1 MSKIG
6 RNDPCPCGSGKKYKR
21 CCLYKSIKPV
31 DFTRE
36 HRQFALG
43 VMARFVEEKL
53 PLEIAKSHAD
63 FYHKWR
69 DRLEE
74 LEYDM
79 VEISNDVWEMWSFLD
94 YRLSDGE
101 SAIER
106 FLKHHAADLDPAVR
120 WYLTLL
126 RDTAM
131 HLYEVADL
139 SPGVSVTLRDVL
151 DNRRITVREKQG
163 SRSLWK
169 HALVAARVI
178 ARGPSGHPEMESG
191 LLNIP
196 DFVREQMISQLSA
209 HYETYCSEH
218 RGPNMTDFFKE
229 MALFFHDAWISG
241 ILEPHMPAMQ
251 NTDGEEIVP
260 TVSRFDILESK
271 GLEAA
276 FDAEKKLERTE
287 QDQLEWLWTERDKR
301 GKSVI
306 MGNLVINGK
315 RLELV
320 CNSARRDRRGRK
332 LVERIADGKVRHLST
347 THENMEMAIRER
359 MLSNL
364 SNEDSATAHELPR
377 ELNEALVLEHQGKYY
392 RQWLDEK
399 IPALNHRTPREAAA
413 NVALFPKLLDLIGG
427 LESFY
432 QRCLKDG
439 EPAYDPSWMYGEL
452 GIEDPFDVSYPP
464 PLAHERMASMTPGL
478 GDLCKTVA
486 KHLRRQP
493 DFDDASTLLTTD
505 AIGANMEIQRFL
517 RSEQSKNA
525 LKGEDSLSRHI
536 VYMTNFELHLRKT
549 FWVDKSLVFMLAKT
563 DLEVPGGDLRMP
575 FGCFALAFTDRHTLS
590 LGERFLSTTSRC
602 PISGHYLKTVTVYVT
617 EKNSG
622 QTRELCLTFA
632 FDALGAD
639 PPHLFRRHIELHE
652 TAPIKLLPDETP
664 QQYEIEGVDIQEMNP
679 LRGLLHVAVSAIL
692 YATSAGAEP
701 QTRRR
706 PFDAR
711 SGALSPVPEPVVFSG
726 EEVFFL
732 PGAIEIS
739 RLSHFQELDRIP
751 SGRTI
756 LHRFMVRGH
765 WRRAAS
771 NWKDQRMRWIAP
783 FWKGPD
789 IATIIERA
797 YKLKP

>member
-21 CCLYKSIKPV
+21 CCLYKSVKPV
-31 DFTRE
+31 DFTPE
-36 HRQFALG
+36 NRQFALG
-43 VMARFVEEKL
+43 LMARFVEERL

-74 LEYDM
+74 LDYNM

-209 HYETYCSEH
+209 HYETYSSEH

-287 QDQLEWLWTERDKR
+287 QDQLDWLWTERDKR

-320 CNSARRDRRGRK
+320 CNSARRDRRGPQ
-332 LVERIADGKVRHLST
+332 T
-347 THENMEMAIRER
+347 
-359 MLSNL
+359 
-364 SNEDSATAHELPR
+364 
-377 ELNEALVLEHQGKYY
+377 
-392 RQWLDEK
+392 
-399 IPALNHRTPREAAA
+399 
-413 NVALFPKLLDLIGG
+413 GG
-427 LESFY
+427 
-432 QRCLKDG
+432 
-439 EPAYDPSWMYGEL
+439 
-452 GIEDPFDVSYPP
+452 
-464 PLAHERMASMTPGL
+464 
-478 GDLCKTVA
+478 
-486 KHLRRQP
+486 
-493 DFDDASTLLTTD
+493 TD
-505 AIGANMEIQRFL
+505 
-517 RSEQSKNA
+517 SEQQ
-525 LKGEDSLSRHI
+525 GPPSLH
-536 VYMTNFELHLRKT
+536 
-549 FWVDKSLVFMLAKT
+549 
-563 DLEVPGGDLRMP
+563 
-575 FGCFALAFTDRHTLS
+575 
-590 LGERFLSTTSRC
+590 
-602 PISGHYLKTVTVYVT
+602 
-617 EKNSG
+617 
-622 QTRELCLTFA
+622 
-632 FDALGAD
+632 
-639 PPHLFRRHIELHE
+639 
-652 TAPIKLLPDETP
+652 
-664 QQYEIEGVDIQEMNP
+664 NP
-679 LRGLLHVAVSAIL
+679 
-692 YATSAGAEP
+692 
-701 QTRRR
+701 
-706 PFDAR
+706 
-711 SGALSPVPEPVVFSG
+711 
-726 EEVFFL
+726 
-732 PGAIEIS
+732 
-739 RLSHFQELDRIP
+739 
-751 SGRTI
+751 
-756 LHRFMVRGH
+756 
-765 WRRAAS
+765 
-771 NWKDQRMRWIAP
+771 
-783 FWKGPD
+783 
-789 IATIIERA
+789 
-797 YKLKP
+797 